1 MQRQSEAKREAICR
15 AAAQLFASK
24 PYHEVRQEDIAERA
38 GVGKG
43 TLYIYFRSKDELYLA
58 LAREGFAA
66 LVERVRERLAG
77 PPQGFRARLALVFS
91 ELTGFAAAFPE
102 LHTVMRTQALG
113 PVDPG
118 VESAR
123 ATLARL
129 IEGVLLEGI
138 GAGEIRDRR
147 PELTAR
153 IIVAFG
159 RGLPMFPL
167 DQRMADALGEH
178 LLEVVWGGI
187 GRVHDEAGPGVV
199 A

>member
-1 MQRQSEAKREAICR
+1 MQRPSDAKREAICR
-15 AAAQLFASK
+15 AAACLFAAR

-43 TLYIYFRSKDELYLA
+43 TLYIYFKSKDDLYLA

-66 LVERVRERLAG
+66 LVERVRERLDG
-77 PPQGFRARLALVFS
+77 PVGGCRERLAVIFG

-113 PVDPG
+113 AVDPE
-118 VESAR
+118 VEAAR
-123 ATLARL
+123 AALARL
-129 IEGVLLEGI
+129 IEGVLCEGVR
-138 GAGEIRDRR
+138 AGEIRDEH

-153 IIVAFG
+153 IILAFG
-159 RGLPMFPL
+159 RGLAMFQL
-167 DQRMADALGEH
+167 DEATAGALGEQ
-178 LLEVVWGGI
+178 LLRVVWQGV
-187 GRVHDEAGPGVV
+187 GRGPGVD